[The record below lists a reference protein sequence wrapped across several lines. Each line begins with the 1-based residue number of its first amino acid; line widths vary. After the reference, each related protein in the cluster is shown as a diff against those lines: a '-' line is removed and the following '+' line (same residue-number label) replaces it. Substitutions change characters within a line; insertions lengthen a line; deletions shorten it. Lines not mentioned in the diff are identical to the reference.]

1 MISKFKNQCRFF
13 VVLIMAAVSV
23 LFSSCGNEKNKVD
36 DDTIANDSVSQ
47 ELDSVLK
54 EDSTVT
60 AIYQLTKEDST
71 KFVDSIAR
79 TKNRIRDFN

>member
-1 MISKFKNQCRFF
+1 MQNKFKNQCRFF
-13 VVLIMAAVSV
+13 AVLFVASGFVV
-23 LFSSCGNEKNKVD
+23 FSSCENEKKSVD

-71 KFVDSIAR
+71 KFADSIVR